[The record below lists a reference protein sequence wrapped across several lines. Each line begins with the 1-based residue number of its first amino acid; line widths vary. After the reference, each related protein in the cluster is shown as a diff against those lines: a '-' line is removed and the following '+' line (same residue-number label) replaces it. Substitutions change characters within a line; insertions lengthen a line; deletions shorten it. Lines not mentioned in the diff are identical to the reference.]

1 MVLQWWRGERTPVLL
16 LLILLTTAVG
26 GLKNPFL
33 ADENEW
39 RLSHFSPAQRAAAL
53 AKTREMFYFGYDN
66 YMAFAWPADELD
78 PIHCT
83 GRGHDHARP
92 DNININDVL
101 GDYSLT
107 LVDTLD
113 TLAVFGDETSFKHAV
128 NTVIRTV
135 SFDRNTTV
143 QVFEVTIRMM
153 GSLLSAHL
161 IASDESRLLG
171 DFFMPD
177 YEGQLLDL
185 ARDLAARLMPAFE
198 GTATGLPYPRVNLR
212 AGVLPGTINETCT
225 AGAGSLILEFGLLSR
240 LTGDPIYA
248 SLARR
253 INRILWRM
261 RNEQTG
267 LLGNVVDIQTGAW
280 TGHVAGL
287 GAGLDSFYEYM
298 LKAFIMFGEQED
310 LHMFNEAYAAIQS
323 NMRRGRVA
331 CTGPARGEHPIYV
344 NVDSRDGSTANSWI
358 DALQAAFPAVQTLAG
373 DVEEAICHHLL
384 YFGLWR
390 KFGVLPERYNWMSK
404 SPDVAFYPLRPEL
417 AESTYHLYRATRNP
431 YYLHVG
437 VEILESIDE
446 ITRVECG
453 FATVHDVRTR
463 ELEDRME
470 SFFLSETMKYLYLL
484 FDDANPVN
492 VHGERFIFSTE
503 GHLFPVV
510 ARRRRETD
518 GEQEWMGSDADT
530 VPRRATVSSTSAR
543 KELDV
548 EELIRRFVRQATTK
562 TTVVEEDD
570 VLVSPYLRSSNESCT
585 TPISRF
591 ELPVE
596 PENMA
601 AVFESLGMQANS
613 WL

>member
-1 MVLQWWRGERTPVLL
+1 ILKWWSRGRTPMLL
-16 LLILLTTAVG
+16 LLLLTTSVALRG
-26 GLKNPFL
+26 KNPFIV
-33 ADENEW
+33 DENEW
-39 RLSHFSPAQRAAAL
+39 RLSHFSSSQRASAL

-66 YMAFAWPADELD
+66 YMQWAWPADELD

-113 TLAVFGDETSFKHAV
+113 TLAVMGDVSSFKQAV
-128 NTVIRTV
+128 RLVISTVT
-135 SFDRNTTV
+135 FDRNTTV
-143 QVFEVTIRMM
+143 QVFEATIRMM

-161 IASDESRLLG
+161 IASDESRILG

-177 YEGQLLDL
+177 YEGELLDL
-185 ARDLAARLMPAFE
+185 ARDLAVRLMPAFE
-198 GTATGLPYPRVNLR
+198 GTSTGLPYPRVNLQR
-212 AGVLPGTINETCT
+212 GVLPGTINETCT
-225 AGAGSLILEFGLLSR
+225 AGAGSLILEFSLLSR

-253 INRILWRM
+253 INRILWKM

-267 LLGNVVDIQTGAW
+267 LLGNVVDIQSGSW
-280 TGHVAGL
+280 TGYVSGL
-287 GAGLDSFYEYM
+287 GAGLDSFYEYL
-298 LKAFIMFGEQED
+298 LKAFIMFGEEED
-310 LHMFNEAYAAIQS
+310 LSMFNEAYAAIQS
-323 NMRRGRVA
+323 HMRRGRVA
-331 CTGPARGEHPIYV
+331 CTGTTRGEHPIYV
-344 NVDSRDGSTANSWI
+344 NVDARDGSTANSWI

-373 DVEEAICHHLL
+373 DVDEAICHHLV
-384 YFGLWR
+384 YYGIW
-390 KFGVLPERYNWMSK
+390 KKYGVLPERYNWLHK

-417 AESTYHLYRATRNP
+417 AESTYHLYRATKNP
-431 YYLHVG
+431 FYLHVG
-437 VEILESIDE
+437 AEILESIDE
-446 ITRVECG
+446 ITRVQCG

-503 GHLFPVV
+503 GHLFPL
-510 ARRRRETD
+510 AKRTRTKATGNGWLSHPR
-518 GEQEWMGSDADT
+518 DT
-530 VPRRATVSSTSAR
+530 VSIREQGVEILKRLAREATV
-543 KELDV
+543 
-548 EELIRRFVRQATTK
+548 EEE
-562 TTVVEEDD
+562 VV
-570 VLVSPYLRSSNESCT
+570 VSPYLRKCNESCSS
-585 TPISRF
+585 PIGKF
-591 ELPVE
+591 GLPIE
-596 PENMA
+596 RDAMA
-601 AVFESLGMQANS
+601 AVFESLGVEEHS

>member
-1 MVLQWWRGERTPVLL
+1 QVLKWWRGGRTTMILVLL
-16 LLILLTTAVG
+16 LLMPAVA
-26 GLKNPFL
+26 LPAKNPFL

-39 RLSHFSPAQRAAAL
+39 RLSHFSASQRAAAL
-53 AKTREMFYFGYDN
+53 AKAREMFYFGYDN
-66 YMAFAWPADELD
+66 YMRWAWPADELD

-113 TLAVFGDETSFKHAV
+113 TLAVMGDESSFKQAV
-128 NTVIRTV
+128 RLVTNTV

-143 QVFEVTIRMM
+143 QVFETTIRMM

-161 IASDESRLLG
+161 IASDETRLLG

-177 YEGQLLDL
+177 YEGELLDL
-185 ARDLAARLMPAFE
+185 ARDLAVRLMPAFE
-198 GTATGLPYPRVNLR
+198 GTATGIPYPRVNLQR
-212 AGVLPGTINETCT
+212 GVLPGTINETCT
-225 AGAGSLILEFGLLSR
+225 AGAGSLILEFGLLSK
-240 LTGDPIYA
+240 LTDDPIYA

-253 INRILWRM
+253 INGKLWKM

-267 LLGNVVDIQTGAW
+267 LLGNVVDIQSGTW
-280 TGHVAGL
+280 TGHVSGL

-298 LKAFIMFGEQED
+298 LKAFIMFGEEED

-323 NMRRGRVA
+323 NMRRGRVS
-331 CTGPARGEHPIYV
+331 CTGTTRGEHPIYV
-344 NVDSRDGSTANSWI
+344 NVDARDGSTANSWI

-384 YFGLWR
+384 YYGIWK
-390 KFGVLPERYNWMSK
+390 KFGVLPERYNWLQK
-404 SPDVAFYPLRPEL
+404 APDVAFYPLRPEL

-437 VEILESIDE
+437 AEILESIDE
-446 ITRVECG
+446 ITRVQCG

-463 ELEDRME
+463 GLEDRME

-484 FDDANPVN
+484 FDELNPVN
-492 VHGERFIFSTE
+492 VHSERLIFSTE
-503 GHLFPVV
+503 GHIFPVT
-510 ARRRRETD
+510 RKKPPSQD
-518 GEQEWMGSDADT
+518 SWEWRDSKNTQRDT
-530 VPRRATVSSTSAR
+530 VSIREHGVDLLRRLAREATEKSTV
-543 KELDV
+543 D
-548 EELIRRFVRQATTK
+548 
-562 TTVVEEDD
+562 EDTI
-570 VLVSPYLRSSNESCT
+570 VSPYLRKSNESCS
-585 TPISRF
+585 TPIGRF
-591 ELPVE
+591 ELPIE
-596 PENMA
+596 KDAMA
-601 AVFESLGMQANS
+601 AVFESLGIEGNS